1 MNVSIF
7 KPPLLTGSSNAFTVK
22 CGQVTQLKTYLGLGE
37 KLVYLKRNTQKTQT
51 LKNKRQGSIILSC
64 RAAFPIIYNM
74 QSIYETESQN

>member
-37 KLVYLKRNTQKTQT
+37 KLVYLKTKHT
-51 LKNKRQGSIILSC
+51 KNSNPKKIKGKGVLFL
-64 RAAFPIIYNM
+64 AAVQLF
-74 QSIYETESQN
+74 Q